1 MIDVIERTQRTHVTH
16 FQDPVGGQRQR
27 RLPGDWERATNGQ
40 QRKLV
45 RAFDNWS
52 SDLNRELKKEAA
64 AGATPGRLSSILD
77 KRIPDLEK
85 SMLDITNKGIIGA
98 TRISAKSR
106 SDLPVVQAVSQKQI
120 ADNTLLVTN
129 SLIPKIHEGLMLPIA
144 RGINANPTALKENLD
159 ALRFAPAQYAGGYWV
174 AIFETQKALGGQREA
189 ERASLGLAVE
199 PIRWVLDPNA
209 EHCKPTPEKGGFY
222 GCPELAREYQHWSEI
237 PTVPGGHVT
246 CRGNCRCHLE
256 VLRDGQWRRGV
267 YAD

>member
-1 MIDVIERTQRTHVTH
+1 MIDVIERTHLTHVPH
-16 FQDPVGGQRQR
+16 FQHPVGGQRQR
-27 RLPGDWERATNGQ
+27 RLPGNWERATNGQ
-40 QRKLV
+40 QKKLV
-45 RAFDNWS
+45 RTFDDWS
-52 SDLNRELKKEAA
+52 ADLNRELKAEAA
-64 AGATPGRLSSILD
+64 KGATPGQLSAILD

-85 SMLDITNKGIIGA
+85 SMLDVTNQGIIGA

-106 SDLPVVQAVSQKQI
+106 AGLPIVQAVSRSQI
-120 ADNTLLVTN
+120 EANSLLVMN

-144 RGINANPTALKENLD
+144 RGLNENPTALKESLE

-174 AIFETQKALGGQREA
+174 AIFEVQKALGGQREA

-222 GCPELAREYQHWSEI
+222 GCPELAREYPHWSAI

-256 VLRDGQWRRGV
+256 VYRDGEWRRGV